1 MALTY
6 EQSAALMEDA
16 TFRGRVKVG
25 CITYARYIT
34 DEAPTTPAHS
44 TRTKWAQRTLVAPE
58 ATVNE
63 VTPTV
68 VLDIA
73 VQDAGID
80 ADGNALI
87 TDEALQGAVENSVN
101 KLL

>member
-6 EQSAALMEDA
+6 EQSSDLMNDGV
-16 TFRGRVKVG
+16 FRGRVKVG

-34 DEAPTTPAHS
+34 DEAPTVPAHS
-44 TRTKWAQRTLVAPE
+44 TRTKWAQQTLINPDA
-58 ATVNE
+58 AAAQ

-68 VLDIA
+68 VMDAA
-73 VQDAGID
+73 VQ
-80 ADGNALI
+80 ADGTAV
-87 TDEALQGAVENSVN
+87 TDEALQGAVEAAVN

>member
-6 EQSAALMEDA
+6 EQSAELMENA
-16 TFRGRVKVG
+16 VFRGRVKVG

-44 TRTKWAQRTLVAPE
+44 TRTRWAQQTLVAPE
-58 ATVNE
+58 ATVNQ

-68 VLDIA
+68 VMDGA
-73 VQDAGID
+73 VQ
-80 ADGNALI
+80 ADGAEI
-87 TDEALQGAVENSVN
+87 TDANLQVAVETSVN